1 MSISPPQSYLQLLQ
15 QHTGLLAI
23 GFLAVFTGNLG
34 QSFFIGLFQVSISD
48 QLGLT
53 AGEFGKIYALI
64 TIAGGFLILYLGPK
78 IDWVSPKRYALAVL
92 TALVFGVLGLTLSS
106 WWGLAIVGLGLL
118 RLSGQGLMTHF
129 GLTLIGREFSS
140 NRGRA
145 LGLMG
150 LAMPS
155 GEIILPALIAILLAW
170 LSWQQVWWSLLTI
183 ILILWIVVFL
193 VVEWPDAPQ
202 TKATRKLS
210 NDHSP
215 SPLGEL
221 RFWLLIPMLLV
232 LPMTLTG
239 IFIYQAQLTADL
251 GASSTTY
258 ALALMVMGIVRF
270 PVALIGGSWIDDLGI
285 SLLARWYLLP
295 YAVALLAAV
304 LIGGNIG
311 VWVLMLGAGLAM
323 SVSSPVGDS
332 LLVKLWGREHLGK
345 VRSLKSSFLVLS
357 TGITPALLGQL
368 LDEGIRF
375 QAILLVMLAYLI
387 LACSCAI
394 IPIRQAESSS
404 HI

>member
-1 MSISPPQSYLQLLQ
+1 
-15 QHTGLLAI
+15 
-23 GFLAVFTGNLG
+23 
-34 QSFFIGLFQVSISD
+34 
-48 QLGLT
+48 
-53 AGEFGKIYALI
+53 
-64 TIAGGFLILYLGPK
+64 
-78 IDWVSPKRYALAVL
+78 
-92 TALVFGVLGLTLSS
+92 LTLSS

-155 GEIILPALIAILLAW
+155 GEIILPALIAVLLVW

-183 ILILWIVVFL
+183 ILILWLVVFL
-193 VVEWPDAPQ
+193 VVDWPDAPQ
-202 TKATRKLS
+202 TKATRKLL
-210 NDHSP
+210 NGHTQ
-215 SPLGEL
+215 SPLREL
-221 RFWLLIPMLLV
+221 RFWLLMPMLLV

-270 PVALIGGSWIDDLGI
+270 PVALIGGRWIDDLGI

-332 LLVKLWGREHLGK
+332 LLVKLWGREHLGR

-368 LDEGIRF
+368 LDEGISF
-375 QAILLVMLAYLI
+375 QAILLAMLVYLV
-387 LACSCAI
+387 LACSLAL

-404 HI
+404 QI

>member
-1 MSISPPQSYLQLLQ
+1 MTTTHRQSYLQLLH

-53 AGEFGKIYALI
+53 AGEFGKVYALI

-78 IDWVSPKRYALAVL
+78 IDWVSPKCYALAVL

-183 ILILWIVVFL
+183 ILILWLVVFL
-193 VVEWPDAPQ
+193 IVDWPDAPQ

-215 SPLGEL
+215 SPLREL
-221 RFWLLIPMLLV
+221 RFWLLMPMLLV

-332 LLVKLWGREHLGK
+332 LLVKLWGREHLGR

-368 LDEGIRF
+368 LDEGISF
-375 QAILLVMLAYLI
+375 QAILLAMLVYLV
-387 LACSCAI
+387 LACSLAL

-404 HI
+404 QI